1 MSNSNY
7 WDVFSEQNI
16 LELIADWN
24 IKRVKAFLESGGNVN
39 IRNNVNIN
47 GKEFKKIT
55 WLMLSILLWDVEMV
69 KFLLK
74 NWADVNKKSGDW
86 RTALIYACN
95 KKFDLNIVKNL
106 LKYPVDISVEDKKGN
121 NATMYAYALWWHDLD
136 ISSDSD
142 NAKLLRLLLNY
153 SWVSAWIIAKSK
165 SHLLKLIKS
174 WEDINIKDIKGN
186 TLLMYYVED
195 WSIKLVNKLIKD
207 WADLNIQ
214 NKLWITPL
222 MLAVKLNYIDIAK
235 ILIKNWS
242 NCMLRDNQ
250 WNTVIDFVKEKKIEE
265 LIENHIEKSQWVC
278 TNCWW
283 DKFKTVWVIPNWVLW
298 VSLLF
303 PILLIMFLILNF
315 LFVEVKCVNC
325 WARFSKSFLTQK

>member
-7 WDVFSEQNI
+7 GDVFSEQNI
-16 LELIADWN
+16 LELIADGN

-55 WLMLSILLWDVEMV
+55 GLMLSILLGDVEMV

-74 NWADVNKKSGDW
+74 NGADVNKKSGDG

-121 NATMYAYALWWHDLD
+121 NATMYAYALGGHDLD

-153 SWVSAWIIAKSK
+153 SGVSAGIIAKSK

-174 WEDINIKDIKGN
+174 GEDINIKDIKGN

-195 WSIKLVNKLIKD
+195 GSIKLVNKLIKD
-207 WADLNIQ
+207 GADLNIQ
-214 NKLWITPL
+214 NKLGITPL

-235 ILIKNWS
+235 ILIKNGS

-250 WNTVIDFVKEKKIEE
+250 GNTVIDFVKEKKIEE
-265 LIENHIEKSQWVC
+265 LIENHIEKSQGVC
-278 TNCWW
+278 TNCGG
-283 DKFKTVWVIPNWVLW
+283 DKFKTVGVIPNWVLW

-325 WARFSKSFLTQK
+325 GARFSKSFLTQK